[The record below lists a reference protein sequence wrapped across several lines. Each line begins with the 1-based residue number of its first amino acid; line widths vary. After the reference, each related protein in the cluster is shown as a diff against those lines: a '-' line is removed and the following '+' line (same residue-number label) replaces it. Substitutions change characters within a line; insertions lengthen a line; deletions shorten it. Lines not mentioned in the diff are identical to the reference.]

1 MTATLACPTIP
12 ARAVYLMRDGIEQ
25 ITLDGCTDDVAVGY
39 VCDGRGAY
47 PAAYMCFR
55 GKAGK
60 PAQHYAARSRE
71 AAAVAVRKFL
81 ADAVEIQKR
90 IDARKAEA
98 AAARAALNAATDLPA
113 GTILVQSWGWEQTNI
128 NFFRVVGHKGR
139 TGALVVPIAARSCG
153 LTGNGMADH
162 CIPDLDAPTT
172 AAPVLMRQ
180 TGKDS
185 VRVPRTEG
193 YAWGRDASRWD
204 GEPEYRSWY
213 A

>member
-12 ARAVYLMRDGIEQ
+12 SRAVYLMRDNVEQ
-25 ITLDGCTDDVAVGY
+25 ITLDGCTDDVAAGY

-98 AAARAALNAATDLPA
+98 AAARAALNAATS
-113 GTILVQSWGWEQTNI
+113 T
-128 NFFRVVGHKGR
+128 H
-139 TGALVVPIAARSCG
+139 
-153 LTGNGMADH
+153 
-162 CIPDLDAPTT
+162 
-172 AAPVLMRQ
+172 
-180 TGKDS
+180 
-185 VRVPRTEG
+185 
-193 YAWGRDASRWD
+193 
-204 GEPEYRSWY
+204 
-213 A
+213 